1 MKLNEPLSFGS
12 KGGAPKQG
20 PYPQKTTINLVG
32 TEAARGS
39 LLTQIALFAIALA
52 LIGIFAKF
60 AVIDPLASGLDS
72 SSAVIAAQDQL
83 AALEAENAT
92 YAEVNEQY
100 ERYVAPGLSEEEQN
114 LVDRDAVIDLLETK
128 VMSVGYLSSLQVTGN
143 IAVATC
149 LGASLDEVSRLVESL
164 EADKRV
170 AHVTVS
176 TAQSDTDVTASA
188 TIQITFAG
196 ALDAQTDDGAAGANA
211 VGDAS
216 GEGEGAR

>member
-12 KGGAPKQG
+12 KGGASKQG

-32 TEAARGS
+32 TEATRS
-39 LLTQIALFAIALA
+39 SVLTQIALFAIVLA

-60 AVIDPLASGLDS
+60 AVVDPLASSLDS
-72 SSAVIAAQDQL
+72 NSEVAAAQAQL
-83 AALEAENAT
+83 AALEAENAS
-92 YAEVNEQY
+92 YAEVNAQY
-100 ERYVAPGLSEEEQN
+100 ERYVAPGLTEEEQN

-143 IAVATC
+143 MAVATC

-164 EADKRV
+164 EADTRV

-196 ALDAQTDDGAAGANA
+196 ALDAQMDDDAAGANA

-216 GEGEGAR
+216 GEGEGAH